1 MSTVPSSRRPARND
15 DEAPDVEPVPPL
27 EQRVPHDKAA
37 EQSVLG
43 AAILSKD
50 AIGDIAQALEP
61 LGANAFY
68 VVAHETIWVTVTA
81 MYAAG
86 QDVTPITLGHRMT
99 IEGTIDR
106 VGGHVYLS
114 QLVDACPNTALA
126 VADAEIV
133 LDRAKLRRLASTGQ
147 HITQMALAG
156 QGEADDILD
165 ASAAAIGQ
173 VTQTTGPTARL
184 DMNAVMEL
192 VVDEI
197 ETIERDGKQTGIPS
211 GFTDLDALTGGFLPG
226 QMIVIAAR
234 PAMGKSTLALDIV
247 RSVSIKHGLRSAFF
261 SLEMGIKEIGMRML
275 SAEARVALHHM
286 RMGTVTGE
294 DWQRIARVLGPVR
307 DAPIDLVDDAVTTL
321 TQIKAHCRRLK
332 QNGGLDLVVI
342 DYIQLLQAGGRRPE
356 TRQQEVSDI
365 SRNIKLLAKELE
377 VPVIALSQLNRGP
390 EQRTDKKPL
399 VSDLRESGSIE
410 QDADMV
416 ILLHREDA
424 YEKFSPRAGEADLDV
439 AKHRNGPTSTITVA
453 FQGHYSRFVDM
464 ASQSEYGHA
473 V

>member
-1 MSTVPSSRRPARND
+1 MTTVPSSRRPARND
-15 DEAPDVEPVPPL
+15 DDAPDVELVPPL

-61 LGANAFY
+61 LGATAFY
-68 VVAHETIWVTVTA
+68 VVAHETIWVTITA

-106 VGGHVYLS
+106 VGGHAYLS

-424 YEKFSPRAGEADLDV
+424 YEKFSARAGEADLDV
-439 AKHRNGPTSTITVA
+439 AKHRNGPTSKITVA